1 MCGIVDSVPRQYFHG
16 MEKNI
21 GALTDEQ
28 RLGEVAEILA
38 AGLLRF
44 RERQKQSKSAPSGEL
59 PLDFTPAGSV
69 CVTVNKTEK
78 HLG

>member
-1 MCGIVDSVPRQYFHG
+1 
-16 MEKNI
+16 MEKNT

-28 RLGEVAEILA
+28 RLGEVAEMLA
-38 AGLLRF
+38 AGLMRF
-44 RERQKQSKSAPSGEL
+44 RERQKQSKSAPCGEL
-59 PLDFTPAGSV
+59 PLDFAPAGSM

>member
-1 MCGIVDSVPRQYFHG
+1 
-16 MEKNI
+16 MEKKI

-28 RLGEVAEILA
+28 RLGEVAEMLA
-38 AGLLRF
+38 AGLMRLR
-44 RERQKQSKSAPSGEL
+44 EHQKQSKSASSGEL